1 MRFRRLRRV
10 KGRGVRA
17 RQRMPG
23 RAILDVVRIPKDSRP
38 WARAV
43 RRLVGSSGLAG
54 LTRLR
59 GNLLVPL
66 VLNDEFGTAA

>member
-38 WARAV
+38 WSRAV
-43 RRLVGSSGLAG
+43 RRFVGSSGLAG